1 MYSKKHGMA
10 QAAVLIAALLVP
22 LTSSGGE
29 DESDP
34 GSLCVLQVE
43 KEAQVVVLADLK
55 APPPPSPMAYPLTE
69 LGDVKPGDLV
79 RVHRDKGATLDIT
92 RKGDPECLGRV
103 PKGDPHAHHRKN
115 MKH

>member
-22 LTSSGGE
+22 LTSSGAE

-69 LGDVKPGDLV
+69 LGEVKPGDLV
-79 RVHRDKGATLDIT
+79 RILRGDGVTVEIT
-92 RKGDPECLGRV
+92 QKGDPDCLKQV
-103 PKGDPHAHHRKN
+103 PEGDPHAHHRKN
-115 MKH
+115 MKP